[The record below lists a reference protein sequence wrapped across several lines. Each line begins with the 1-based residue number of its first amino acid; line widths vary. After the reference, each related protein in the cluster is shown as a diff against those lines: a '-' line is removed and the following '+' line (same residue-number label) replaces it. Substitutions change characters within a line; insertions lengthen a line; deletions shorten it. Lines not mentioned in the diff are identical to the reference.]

1 MKKLIILLCLTATVI
16 IGYKMGMALEISSGS
31 LTISSGAL
39 SIKTQE
45 IIMWDDS
52 GDHILWDASGDK
64 VLWE

>member
-16 IGYKMGMALEISSGS
+16 IGYKIGMALEISSGS

-39 SIKTQE
+39 SITTQD
-45 IIMWDDS
+45 IIVWDDS